1 MTGQWQTVRLEHDQK
16 GVALITL
23 ADEAHR
29 NAISPRMREDLAAA
43 VAAVRA
49 DRDVRVL
56 VITGAG
62 KSFCAGANLPEI
74 FGASERSVADLR
86 DHLRR
91 IYDSFLGVR
100 DLSIPTIAAVNG
112 HAIGAGLNLALACD
126 LTLAG
131 AGARFGATFS
141 KIGLHPGGG
150 CSYFLVQRLGP
161 QRAMRLLLD
170 GATLTAE
177 EAVAT
182 GLALSVH
189 VDPARA
195 AMAWAGEIAAL
206 DPQLVADIKT
216 SVGLAQQGMEASLA
230 FEAWAQASSATK
242 PKIQEMV
249 ARFAKGEQ

>member
-1 MTGQWQTVRLEHDQK
+1 
-16 GVALITL
+16 
-23 ADEAHR
+23 
-29 NAISPRMREDLAAA
+29 
-43 VAAVRA
+43 
-49 DRDVRVL
+49 
-56 VITGAG
+56 
-62 KSFCAGANLPEI
+62 
-74 FGASERSVADLR
+74 
-86 DHLRR
+86 
-91 IYDSFLGVR
+91 
-100 DLSIPTIAAVNG
+100 

-131 AGARFGATFS
+131 ADARFGATFS

-177 EAVAT
+177 EAVAA

-189 VDPARA
+189 QDPAQA
-195 AMAWAGEIAAL
+195 ATVWAGEIAAL

-216 SVGLAQQGMEASLA
+216 SVGLAQQGGMDASLA

-242 PKIQEMV
+242 PAIQEMV
-249 ARFAKGEQ
+249 ARFAKK